1 MQVSDDAA
9 VSVLKLCVVCLAPVF
24 GNVYR
29 EHFVAE
35 SLRMLLD
42 LYPEKGGGI

>member
-1 MQVSDDAA
+1 MMPPCLSA
-9 VSVLKLCVVCLAPVF
+9 LKLFVVCLASVS

-29 EHFVAE
+29 EHLPAE